1 MNDLVDALQMS
12 KSSVSTASRTLIQIG
27 LVQRISRPGER
38 RDYYQ
43 IQEGVWHNL
52 MQARQSQIVQLRQL
66 AERGLQLLD
75 NQPPE
80 KKRRLQEMHDLYAFF
95 EKEMPLLLERWQAL
109 RREIS

>member
-12 KSSVSTASRTLIQIG
+12 KSSISTATRTLIQIG
-27 LVQRISRPGER
+27 FVQRLSLPGER

-43 IQEGVWHNL
+43 MRQGVWQNAIQERYK
-52 MQARQSQIVQLRQL
+52 QTAQIRRL
-66 AERGLQLLD
+66 AERGLTLLI

-95 EKEMPLLLERWQAL
+95 EKELPLLLERW
-109 RREIS
+109 EEMK